1 MDIVTEPVQA
11 SAAIFLRQTRK
22 GGNCLVF
29 SSPVFL
35 FIFLPL
41 VLIVYYNPF
50 FKGRAFRNYTLL
62 LFSLGFYAW
71 GEPIF
76 VFVMM
81 LSIFINWFF
90 ALLLDKQE
98 DIKKR
103 RFWLFFPIAFDVGL
117 IFVFKYLGFAAR
129 VLGPLVNRP
138 GIQLN
143 IALPIGI
150 SFFTFQ
156 IMSYMFDVYR
166 KTAPAQK
173 NVLNV
178 GLYISLFPQLIAGPI
193 VRYETVAHEILHRE
207 ENAKDFT
214 EGVTRFIFGLGKKVL
229 LANYVGLIAD
239 NIFSLT
245 TQLSVATAWMGT
257 IAYALQIYFD
267 FSGYSD
273 MAIGLGHMFGFH
285 FLENFNFPYIS
296 RSATE
301 FWRRWHISL
310 GSWFR
315 DYVYIPM
322 GGNRKGRARWIAN
335 LFTVWFLTGL
345 WHGAGWS
352 FIAWGMFYFVIL
364 LFEKITKLPEKLGPF
379 AHVYALLIIMIGW
392 VLFRAETLSKA
403 LQHLKYMA
411 GMNTSLLDTNFWYY
425 LGNAKSVPFIA
436 MLCCLPITRWIR
448 DSFLPKHNLTQSPL
462 AAALNI
468 GRSVI
473 MVVVFVLSLLVS
485 VNSSYNPFIYFNF

>member
-1 MDIVTEPVQA
+1 M
-11 SAAIFLRQTRK
+11 
-22 GGNCLVF
+22 VF

-35 FIFLPL
+35 FVFLPL

-50 FKGRAFRNYTLL
+50 FKGRAFRNYALL
-62 LFSLGFYAW
+62 LFSLAFYAW

-76 VFVMM
+76 VFVML
-81 LSIFINWFF
+81 LSICINWFF
-90 ALLLDKQE
+90 TLIMDKQE
-98 DIKKR
+98 NIKKR

-129 VLGPLVNRP
+129 VFGHLVGRH
-138 GIQLN
+138 GIQLD

-156 IMSYMFDVYR
+156 IMSYVFDVYR
-166 KTAPAQK
+166 KTAPPQK
-173 NVLNV
+173 NILNV

-193 VRYETVAHEILHRE
+193 VRYETVAHEILHRK
-207 ENAKDFT
+207 ENAEDFT

-229 LANYVGLIAD
+229 LANYMGLIAD

-245 TQLSVATAWMGT
+245 ARLSMATAWMGT

-273 MAIGLGHMFGFH
+273 MAIGLGRMFGFH

-322 GGNRKGRARWIAN
+322 GGNRKGRARWVLN

-352 FIAWGMFYFVIL
+352 FIAWGLFYFVIL
-364 LFEKITKLPEKLGPF
+364 LFERITKLPEKLGPF
-379 AHVYALLIIMIGW
+379 AHIYALLVILIGW
-392 VLFRAETLSKA
+392 VLFRAETLGKGI
-403 LQHLKYMA
+403 QHLKYMA
-411 GMNTSLLDTNFWYY
+411 GIGTSLLDTNFWYY
-425 LGNAKSVPFIA
+425 LSNGRGIPFVA
-436 MLCCLPITRWIR
+436 MLCCLPITHWLR
-448 DSFLPKHNLTQSPL
+448 DTWLPRHNLTQSPL
-462 AAALNI
+462 AATLAV
-468 GRSVI
+468 GRSI
-473 MVVVFVLSLLVS
+473 AMVAIFILSLLVS